1 METGALCSQTG
12 AEPLYSR
19 AGSCVPTQ
27 QRDGG
32 WSSMLPAGAEPL
44 YPRVGRCAL
53 ILAEGWR
60 LELHA
65 PSRGRVQEPLPA
77 PHTTRGPHSSCNSC
91 ALLLTLPSTH
101 TEVHWA
107 ATQVQ
112 AAGFLSETS
121 ASFR

>member
-1 METGALCSQTG
+1 MWGVNASPRVKWALNKVSD

-19 AGSCVPTQ
+19 AGSFTP
-27 QRDGG
+27 
-32 WSSMLPAGAEPL
+32 S
-44 YPRVGRCAL
+44 
-53 ILAEGWR
+53 LAEGWR

-77 PHTTRGPHSSCNSC
+77 PHTTRGPHSSCSSC
-91 ALLLTLPSTH
+91 ALLLTH